1 MKVFRSLDE
10 IKDIKET
17 VVAVGNFDGIHVG
30 HQELIRRTVKSAK
43 ISGIK
48 SAVFTFNN
56 HPKNVL
62 AGKRVIKNIMYP
74 EDKIN
79 MLKKM
84 GIDYVFSID
93 FDYRISHTP
102 AEQFI
107 TDILIEKFKMKEMY
121 CGFNYHFGYKA
132 EGNTDLLVKLGQKHG
147 FGIHVMDPVRIDGQV
162 VSSSLI
168 RSLIDKGNV
177 DEAKIMLGRN
187 YAIGGEVVRGN
198 MIGRTIGFPT
208 SNILIDET
216 MVTPSNGVY
225 ITKCNYNMVQ
235 YPGITNVG
243 IKPTIGDNKRVI
255 ETHIFDFN
263 KDIYGRMIKVEFVK
277 KIRDEM
283 KFPSVEALAEQIQ
296 NDCQTAR
303 DYHEEV
309 E

>member
-74 EDKIN
+74 EEKIT

-93 FDYRISHTP
+93 FDYQISHTP

-107 TDILIEKFKMKEMY
+107 TDILIDKFKMKEMY
-121 CGFNYHFGYKA
+121 CGFNYNFGYKA
-132 EGNTDLLVKLGQKHG
+132 EGDTDLLVKMGQKHG
-147 FGIHVMDPVRIDGQV
+147 FGIHVMDPVRVDGQV

-168 RSLIDKGNV
+168 RSLINEGNV
-177 DEAKIMLGRN
+177 DEARIMLGRN

-283 KFPSVEALAEQIQ
+283 KFPSVDALAEQIQ

-303 DYHEEV
+303 DYHEEG
-309 E
+309 